1 MLLFAQPVNPVAPA
15 PEAPAKAVKRVSA
28 RVVIPLSPC
37 SMIVL
42 LAAYY
47 DVGPAFCFNQSVRF
61 HITGDR
67 PYRLMSTPRS
77 TLPP

>member
-1 MLLFAQPVNPVAPA
+1 MLLFAQASDPMAPA
-15 PEAPAKAVKRVSA
+15 LTAPAKAVKSVSA

-37 SMIVL
+37 SMVVL

-67 PYRLMSTPRS
+67 P
-77 TLPP
+77 